1 MGGRV
6 RPRQVIISTASHT
19 NGLDRWAEPWGEGTL
34 GAQEMNAKI
43 SPKWNKEKRHHASCS
58 VSWRMLVPMATGH
71 RGSRQAA
78 WPRQGG
84 PGRSHRA
91 PSTHPR
97 YGGRTPAAH
106 TSCLEQGAMALRGK
120 RTEPAWPARV
130 WGFLQG
136 RVKADGIVA
145 MHLLSV
151 QGKLRDVEM
160 GLLVGRRRRKSSG
173 WHLSSAHFV
182 PPSFI
187 RLRTGSYRG
196 QRNAGGFGGVGL
208 REGPAGAKEIMLAA
222 LFAKR
227 K

>member
-1 MGGRV
+1 MPAALSAGGCWFPWQRGTEGAGRLPGRGREALAGV
-6 RPRQVIISTASHT
+6 TGHPARTPDMVAGLQRPPI
-19 NGLDRWAEPWGEGTL
+19 LL
-34 GAQEMNAKI
+34 GAGC
-43 SPKWNKEKRHHASCS
+43 H
-58 VSWRMLVPMATGH
+58 
-71 RGSRQAA
+71 
-78 WPRQGG
+78 G
-84 PGRSHRA
+84 P
-91 PSTHPR
+91 P
-97 YGGRTPAAH
+97 
-106 TSCLEQGAMALRGK
+106 GK

-136 RVKADGIVA
+136 RVKAEGIVA

-173 WHLSSAHFV
+173 WHLSSPHFV

-187 RLRTGSYRG
+187 RLRTGSYIAG
-196 QRNAGGFGGVGL
+196 NAGGFGGVGL